1 MAKKYKKEKTPVFSE
16 IIDSKINGYAIGISF
31 LGISTF
37 LLINNTYFHWTILTY
52 FIGAVFGIIGVA
64 GIGTEL
70 DKSKK
75 IKGIGNIVIGLL
87 CLGIWVALYL
97 LLKNDPVANSFGM
110 PALIIGAYGFVRG
123 LIELFYSVWIETI
136 KSDRS
141 FSKIAKA
148 VFVLITQ
155 LCGLALT
162 VLNILKIFK
171 LI

>member
-1 MAKKYKKEKTPVFSE
+1 MTKKDKKEKAPVFSE
-16 IIDSKINGYAIGISF
+16 IIDRRINGYAIGISF

-52 FIGAVFGIIGVA
+52 FIGAVFGVIDVA

-87 CLGIWVALYL
+87 CLGIWIALFL
-97 LLKNDPVANSFGM
+97 LLKNNPVANAFGM
-110 PALIIGAYGFVRG
+110 PVLILGAYGFVRG
-123 LIELFYSVWIETI
+123 LIELFYSVWIATI

-148 VFVLITQ
+148 IFVLITQ
-155 LCGLALT
+155 VCGLTLT
-162 VLNILKIFK
+162 TLNILKIFK
-171 LI
+171 IV

>member
-1 MAKKYKKEKTPVFSE
+1 MAEKKKEMKIVFSE

-37 LLINNTYFHWTILTY
+37 LLVNNTYFRWTILTY
-52 FIGAVFGIIGVA
+52 FIGAVFGVIGVA

-75 IKGIGNIVIGLL
+75 IKGIGNLIIGLIF
-87 CLGIWVALYL
+87 LGIWIALFL
-97 LLKNDPVANSFGM
+97 LLKNDPVVNAFGM
-110 PALIIGAYGFVRG
+110 PVLIIGAYGFVKG
-123 LIELFYSVWIETI
+123 LLELFYSVWLEATN
-136 KSDRS
+136 SERS
-141 FSKIAKA
+141 FTKIAKA
-148 VFVLITQ
+148 LFVLITQ

-171 LI
+171 II

>member
-1 MAKKYKKEKTPVFSE
+1 MTKKDKKEKTPVFSE

-37 LLINNTYFHWTILTY
+37 LLLNNTYFHWTILSY
-52 FIGAVFGIIGVA
+52 FIGAVFGVIGIA

-75 IKGIGNIVIGLL
+75 IKGIGNLVIGLL
-87 CLGIWVALYL
+87 CLGIWIALFL
-97 LLKNDPVANSFGM
+97 LLKNNPIANALGM
-110 PALIIGAYGFVRG
+110 PALIVGAYGFVRG
-123 LIELFYSVWIETI
+123 LLELFYSVWIETI

-148 VFVLITQ
+148 IFVLITQ
-155 LCGLALT
+155 LCGLVLT
-162 VLNILKIFK
+162 ILNILKIFN